1 MRRLILALACCALS
15 TGAWAQTQTSV
26 PKQITGYSKIAVNFS
41 AGAQECQLEDPA
53 AYSARLSEKLGEIG
67 IQQNDESRLVANLGV
82 SGQLFGALGTRCV
95 SMVELT
101 FNAALSKDNIV
112 TSNQTV
118 RQAVDKLGV
127 FPITLYS
134 NGLFGV
140 QPQIES
146 ASGDPSQVSK
156 KAVLGM
162 IDDLVENLKKKRM

>member
-1 MRRLILALACCALS
+1 MSCKSIQRTLAEL
-15 TGAWAQTQTSV
+15 
-26 PKQITGYSKIAVNFS
+26 
-41 AGAQECQLEDPA
+41 
-53 AYSARLSEKLGEIG
+53 G

-82 SGQLFGALGTRCV
+82 SGQRFGALARCV
-95 SMVELT
+95 SLVELT

-134 NGLFGV
+134 NGMFGV

>member
-15 TGAWAQTQTSV
+15 TGAWAQTETSV

-41 AGAQECQLEDPA
+41 AGAKECQLEDPA
-53 AYSARLSEKLGEIG
+53 AYSARLSEKLAELG

-82 SGQLFGALGTRCV
+82 SGQRFGALARCV

-134 NGLFGV
+134 NGMFGV

-162 IDDLVENLKKKRM
+162 IDDLVENLKKKRQ